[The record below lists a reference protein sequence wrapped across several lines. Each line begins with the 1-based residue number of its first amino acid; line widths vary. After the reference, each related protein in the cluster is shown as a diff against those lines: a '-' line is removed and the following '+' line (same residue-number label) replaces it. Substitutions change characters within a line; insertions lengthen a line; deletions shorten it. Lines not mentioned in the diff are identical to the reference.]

1 MTRVLV
7 TGGAGY
13 IGAALTAG
21 LAEDG
26 HDVVVVDNL
35 SGEDSADC
43 APPGVRLLT
52 EPCGAAD
59 LVDRFPPGWRP
70 ELVFHLA
77 AAIEPDLSVADP
89 ARFFDYNVV
98 QFIRLLDSLRA
109 ASARPPAVI
118 FASSAAVYGDPGDG
132 PVAETAPLAPN
143 NPYGETKRIG
153 ESMLAA
159 YEAAY
164 GAGWIALRLFNVC
177 GSVGPLGEG
186 VRSRRVAPAAVR
198 AAMTGA
204 PFALFGADHATKD
217 GTAVR
222 DYVYLG
228 DVVRAFRLAM
238 AAALDGASAAVYNVG
253 SGAGS
258 SVGDLVAAVENR
270 TGRRIALVR
279 GDRRPGDASV
289 LVADVRKI
297 GRELGWTAR
306 MRCRDAM
313 VDTLLWRG
321 GAAAAHG
328 EHPRDAGA
336 DQRMGSQGRQLVDT
350 SPLRLPGDGVGDFID

>member
-21 LAEDG
+21 LAADG

-35 SGEDSADC
+35 SRGDSVCC
-43 APPGVRLLT
+43 AQPGVRFLRRS
-52 EPCGAAD
+52 CGAAD
-59 LVDRFPPGWRP
+59 LVERFPPRWRP

-89 ARFFDYNVV
+89 ARFFDNNVA
-98 QFIRLLDSLRA
+98 QFARLLDSLRA
-109 ASARPPAVI
+109 ASVRPPAVV

-159 YEAAY
+159 YEAAC

-177 GSVGPLGEG
+177 GSVGLLGEG

-198 AAMTGA
+198 AAMTGE

-228 DVVRAFRLAM
+228 DVVGAFRLAM
-238 AAALDGASAAVYNVG
+238 GAALDGASAAVYNVG
-253 SGAGS
+253 SGVGS
-258 SVGDLVAAVENR
+258 SVGDLVAAVESR

-279 GDRRPGDASV
+279 GGRRPGDASV
-289 LVADVRKI
+289 LVADVGKI
-297 GRELGWTAR
+297 ARELGWTASV
-306 MRCRDAM
+306 RCRDAI

-321 GAAAAHG
+321 GLARSPGGGAAA
-328 EHPRDAGA
+328 DA
-336 DQRMGSQGRQLVDT
+336 V
-350 SPLRLPGDGVGDFID
+350 